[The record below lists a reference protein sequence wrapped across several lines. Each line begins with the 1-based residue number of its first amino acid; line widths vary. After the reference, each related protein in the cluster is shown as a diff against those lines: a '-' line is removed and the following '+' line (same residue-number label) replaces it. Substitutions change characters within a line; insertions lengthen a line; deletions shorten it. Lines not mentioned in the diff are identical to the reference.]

1 MKTISI
7 KIIFISV
14 LLFPIYLFAQ
24 DDFSSQSNFLTLA
37 ERKELINRNLDK
49 FNQNK
54 VEHQDVENIGKDYI
68 PVMHFSYLFSVKTF
82 MLKEH
87 KNHFVDFTS
96 FVRITQ

>member
-1 MKTISI
+1 MKI
-7 KIIFISV
+7 KFKYKKQPWDRDYKEWKENDK
-14 LLFPIYLFAQ
+14 LMLDPN
-24 DDFSSQSNFLTLA
+24 SS
-37 ERKELINRNLDK
+37 
-49 FNQNK
+49 NK
-54 VEHQDVENIGKDYI
+54 NMQEKDVENIGKDYI

>member
-54 VEHQDVENIGKDYI
+54 VEHQDVENIGKG
-68 PVMHFSYLFSVKTF
+68 SYQAALSPN
-82 MLKEH
+82 MGRE
-87 KNHFVDFTS
+87 DF
-96 FVRITQ
+96 RQA